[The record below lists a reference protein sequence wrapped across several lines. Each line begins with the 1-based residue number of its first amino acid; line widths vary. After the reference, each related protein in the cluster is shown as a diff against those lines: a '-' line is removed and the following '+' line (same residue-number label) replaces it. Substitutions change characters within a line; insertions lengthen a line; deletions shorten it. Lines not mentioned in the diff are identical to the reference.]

1 MATQFLSNVSL
12 YQDFR
17 TENNGAFFSFRKFSN
32 TQHNNAYYMYSL
44 RGFGNTFWF
53 ISNQVDDPT
62 FLLAGFEQ
70 NATCPDSKKKSNN
83 VLIY

>member
-1 MATQFLSNVSL
+1 
-12 YQDFR
+12 
-17 TENNGAFFSFRKFSN
+17 
-32 TQHNNAYYMYSL
+32 MYSL

-70 NATCPDSKKKSNN
+70 NATCPDSKKNQITYLLTKVSFF
-83 VLIY
+83 